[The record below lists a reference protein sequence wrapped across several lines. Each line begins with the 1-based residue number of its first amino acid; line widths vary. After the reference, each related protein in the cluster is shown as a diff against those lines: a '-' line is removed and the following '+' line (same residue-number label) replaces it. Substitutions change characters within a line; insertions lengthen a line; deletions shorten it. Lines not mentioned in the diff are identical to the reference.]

1 MGASKTSSSSKRKHF
16 ATLEPRIK
24 NISQAT
30 IQKKWKPLP
39 TTSQDK
45 IRQLLL
51 NIKSKRSGSAARIPP
66 ISRART
72 GKTNTNSK
80 TAIKEEEYEKIV
92 EEVTDKLVSRL
103 PRMPF
108 PPTPTT
114 TSADDTPF
122 DLSNTLHR
130 ISSLQSQLTTN
141 IQSAH
146 LLRRQ
151 IKREQKA
158 LKQDRAELTA
168 LERGLKSSSELRR
181 KKERG
186 LHPIARQLDT
196 NEDDGVEVDEIERIN
211 TIAGIYKSAGQPDPG
226 SITTLNSDEDAD
238 LEPLLNQLR
247 SHLLSMQNNVAGMK
261 PVLAAV
267 DETKMALDLFAAR
280 KLDPETLRR
289 LHSVQAS

>member
-1 MGASKTSSSSKRKHF
+1 MGASKTSSSSTRKHF

-72 GKTNTNSK
+72 SKSK

-92 EEVTDKLVSRL
+92 EEIADKLVSRL

-108 PPTPTT
+108 PPTPAS
-114 TSADDTPF
+114 TSLDDTPF

-130 ISSLQSQLTTN
+130 VSSLQSQLTTN

-151 IKREQKA
+151 IKREQRA

-196 NEDDGVEVDEIERIN
+196 NEDDGVGVDQIERIN
-211 TIAGIYKSAGQPDPG
+211 TIAGISKSAGQPDPG
-226 SITTLNSDEDAD
+226 SLTSPNSDEDAD

-289 LHSVQAS
+289 LHSVQGS